1 MIVERKVFLN
11 ERQETTWPRCTLVC
25 SSSDDKLSKLLKLRK
40 RSWLEPVWKRYLT
53 TVSLLVSN
61 RSHFLKLT

>member
-1 MIVERKVFLN
+1 MCNKNNKLRTF
-11 ERQETTWPRCTLVC
+11 VC
-25 SSSDDKLSKLLKLRK
+25 SNSDDRLSKLLKLKK

-53 TVSLLVSN
+53 TVSLFVSN